1 MIVGA
6 RVEGITLE
14 LERMFE
20 VRELLVAEARGLAQG
35 AGCAHP
41 AHGGVFVGESAL
53 EGHDHVA
60 AVLHVVR
67 DALEQG
73 IVGDVERGDD
83 EQLVGGEIRGGGKDE
98 VRAHIHVIER
108 FVNLLDQRVVA
119 VGSARPAKGRHRP
132 AIGHEADGV
141 GGVAAPQD
149 GHLVVNLQADEV
161 GTDLFKLVRGTAHL
175 GIGAVGLQIVREN
188 ALPVGFLVGGDRG
201 PMPVL
206 HHVGAVGEM
215 GVDILAKLAVVGR
228 KLAR

>member
-73 IVGDVERGDD
+73 IVGDVEHRYN
-83 EQLVGGEIRGGGKDE
+83 QQFVGGKVHGLGEDEIRAN
-98 VRAHIHVIER
+98 V
-108 FVNLLDQRVVA
+108 
-119 VGSARPAKGRHRP
+119 
-132 AIGHEADGV
+132 
-141 GGVAAPQD
+141 
-149 GHLVVNLQADEV
+149 
-161 GTDLFKLVRGTAHL
+161 
-175 GIGAVGLQIVREN
+175 
-188 ALPVGFLVGGDRG
+188 
-201 PMPVL
+201 
-206 HHVGAVGEM
+206 
-215 GVDILAKLAVVGR
+215 
-228 KLAR
+228 